1 MAASPLPLIAVL
13 LMILS
18 PNGRGRSIAFAAGR
32 VLAVLATVLAVAAL
46 SDVATQ
52 GSGGTRVGAAIRLV
66 LGVVFVVL
74 ALSKFRSR
82 PKSEAEQKTPGWMQ
96 ALDGMKPAK
105 ALRTGF
111 LVTAVNPKELIF
123 GIAAGVVIGSSTLPP
138 GMVSAALLIYTG
150 IATITVVGPVV
161 AYLVIGTPVRRS
173 AGTCPDL
180 AGPLLQRHHRG
191 RPRHHRRS
199 HDRQRPRRVVAVPD
213 PPEPPNSPAAAVDRC
228 PAAVWR
234 SRRSVCRE
242 MYNGAW
248 HPPSTVEGPDRRRR
262 RARVVKLADTQDLGS
277 CAFGRGGSSPPLR
290 TH

>member
-1 MAASPLPLIAVL
+1 MLAPQPAAGTAASTEQCTGLSVLELIAELVPQAIGMAASPLPLIAVL

-18 PNGRGRSIAFAAGR
+18 PNGRGRSIAFAVGR

-46 SDVATQ
+46 SDAATQ

-82 PKSEAEQKTPGWMQ
+82 PKGEAEQKTPGWMQ
-96 ALDGMKPAK
+96 ALDGMTPAK

-111 LVTAVNPKELIF
+111 LVTAINPKELIF

-138 GMVSAALLIYTG
+138 GMVSAAAAHLYG
-150 IATITVVGPVV
+150 NRHDH
-161 AYLVIGTPVRRS
+161 RRGAGGGVS
-173 AGTCPDL
+173 PHRHPGAQGAGTCPDL

-199 HDRQRPRRVVAVPD
+199 HDRQGPRGLPLPRDTPDSAACAAKCTMEPGIRPRRSKD
-213 PPEPPNSPAAAVDRC
+213 LTDGGAA
-228 PAAVWR
+228 
-234 SRRSVCRE
+234 RE
-242 MYNGAW
+242 W
-248 HPPSTVEGPDRRRR
+248 
-262 RARVVKLADTQDLGS
+262 
-277 CAFGRGGSSPPLR
+277 
-290 TH
+290 

>member
-1 MAASPLPLIAVL
+1 MPTDGFGLRSPRRAQRVDGACTGPSVLELIAELVPQAIGMAASPLPLIAVL
-13 LMILS
+13 LIILS

-66 LGVVFVVL
+66 LGVVFVLL

-82 PKSEAEQKTPGWMQ
+82 PKSEAEPKTPGWMQ

-123 GIAAGVVIGSSTLPP
+123 GIAAGVVIGSSTLPL
-138 GMVSAALLIYTG
+138 GMVSVALLIYTG

-161 AYLVIGTPVRRS
+161 AYLHYR
-173 AGTCPDL
+173 
-180 AGPLLQRHHRG
+180 
-191 RPRHHRRS
+191 RPRCAERWNLS
-199 HDRQRPRRVVAVPD
+199 GPGWSATTTSSSRP
-213 PPEPPNSPAAAVDRC
+213 
-228 PAAVWR
+228 
-234 SRRSVCRE
+234 
-242 MYNGAW
+242 
-248 HPPSTVEGPDRRRR
+248 
-262 RARVVKLADTQDLGS
+262 
-277 CAFGRGGSSPPLR
+277 SSPSLAQS
-290 TH
+290 